1 MSSRPAPSGEPL
13 SAARP
18 AALQT
23 CTVVK
28 KVLLG
33 LAIGFVLYYLVTE
46 PRGAADA
53 VRGAAAAVG
62 DGFESVVAFLTR
74 LFG

>member
-1 MSSRPAPSGEPL
+1 
-13 SAARP
+13 
-18 AALQT
+18 
-23 CTVVK
+23 VVK
-28 KVLLG
+28 KVFLG

-53 VRGAAAAVG
+53 VREAASAVG
-62 DGFESVVAFLTR
+62 GAFESVVAFLTR